1 MQGQWTR
8 SYHTKLYAWFNN
20 LKQQQQQQL
29 FAVFFKFWEG
39 ADRSDVEKHI
49 AIIYFS
55 PWQRRWLSILMVRF
69 V

>member
-8 SYHTKLYAWFNN
+8 SYHTKLFAWFNN
-20 LKQQQQQQL
+20 QQQQQL
-29 FAVFFKFWEG
+29 FAVSFKFWEG

-49 AIIYFS
+49 AIIHFS